1 MIRSQAAYE
10 SVVIDILAV
19 SGNSFILLG
28 VLIILV
34 FAVAYALFTIKG
46 SGISRTPSAKGAG
59 TAGAV
64 GPRRK
69 AEWIKVRARQLVLT
83 STAAVIPSMGR
94 NSVPSTL
101 APTQFASDMP
111 PSA

>member
-64 GPRRK
+64 GPSEK
-69 AEWIKVRARQLVLT
+69 SGVDQGQGSAT
-83 STAAVIPSMGR
+83 G
-94 NSVPSTL
+94 
-101 APTQFASDMP
+101 SDIHGSSDP
-111 PSA
+111 QNGTK